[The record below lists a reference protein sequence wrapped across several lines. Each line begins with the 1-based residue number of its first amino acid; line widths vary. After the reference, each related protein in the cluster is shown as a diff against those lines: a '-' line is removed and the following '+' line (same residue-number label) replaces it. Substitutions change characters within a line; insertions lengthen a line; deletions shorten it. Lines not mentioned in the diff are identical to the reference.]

1 MALPITITISIT
13 LIHLVIYHK
22 NKRSLLENSIVFFVV
37 SIFIMNYLTI
47 ITWNMDFISTSN
59 DDTQFISFL
68 LHRNLITPLI
78 VILFTNTYHNLTS
91 RKAMAGLLA
100 ATLLSMGILNVGS
113 VYFQVEKYIE
123 WNLRLALMMDVII
136 LAIGLVTLK
145 FVMFLKTKET
155 KNYEG
160 L

>member
-1 MALPITITISIT
+1 
-13 LIHLVIYHK
+13 
-22 NKRSLLENSIVFFVV
+22 
-37 SIFIMNYLTI
+37 
-47 ITWNMDFISTSN
+47 
-59 DDTQFISFL
+59 
-68 LHRNLITPLI
+68 
-78 VILFTNTYHNLTS
+78 
-91 RKAMAGLLA
+91 MAGLLA